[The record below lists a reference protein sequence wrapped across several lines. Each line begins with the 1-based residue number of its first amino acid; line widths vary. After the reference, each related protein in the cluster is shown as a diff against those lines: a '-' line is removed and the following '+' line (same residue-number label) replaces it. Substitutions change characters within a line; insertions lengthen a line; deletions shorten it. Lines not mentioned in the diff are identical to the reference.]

1 MTVEGATS
9 PGGRSPAR
17 GLYRME
23 VLKMET
29 MAKMEF
35 SRRELELLI
44 SATVETIGRYHEI
57 IRKNADWPEMCRE
70 YRKAI
75 SELEYLLSDLNRARE
90 DILPMACPA

>member
-1 MTVEGATS
+1 
-9 PGGRSPAR
+9 
-17 GLYRME
+17 ME
-23 VLKMET
+23 P

-57 IRKNADWPEMCRE
+57 IRKTADCPEMCRE